1 MAIGTARTAEEF
13 GKAFPGVT
21 VLSSG
26 GSKVRATIPP
36 RPAVVVATP
45 GAEPVVTGGYGAALL
60 LDGSAMLARP
70 DLRAAEETLRRWM
83 AAAALVRP
91 GGDGGRVIIGADG
104 SLPTVQA
111 MVRWDPGGH
120 ATRELAARRELQFP
134 PSVAMAS
141 IEGDGAGVLAA
152 LDVLAVPPDGELL
165 GPVELE
171 ESGHQPDVREM
182 AEHAEHLTVTADREP
197 RLRALV
203 RAPLAQRK
211 ALCAALQ
218 ALAASRSAHKEPG
231 SVRIR
236 VDPSD
241 LF

>member
-1 MAIGTARTAEEF
+1 MAIGSARTAEEF
-13 GKAFPGVT
+13 GRAFPGVT

-26 GSKVRATIPP
+26 GPKVRATIPP
-36 RPAVVVATP
+36 KPAVVVATP
-45 GAEPVVTGGYGAALL
+45 GAEPVVAGGYGAALL

-91 GGDGGRVIIGADG
+91 AGDGGRVIIGADG

-120 ATRELAARRELQFP
+120 ATRELSARRELQFP
-134 PSVAMAS
+134 PWVAMAA
-141 IEGDGAGVLAA
+141 IEGDAAGVLAA

-171 ESGHQPDVREM
+171 ESGQPEYQEKFRQFEPST
-182 AEHAEHLTVTADREP
+182 ATADREP

-203 RAPLAQRK
+203 RTPLAHRK

-218 ALAASRSAHKEPG
+218 AVAASRSARKEPG
-231 SVRIR
+231 AVRIR

>member
-1 MAIGTARTAEEF
+1 MAVGSARTAEEF
-13 GKAFPGVT
+13 GRAFPGVS

-36 RPAVVVATP
+36 RPALVVATP
-45 GAEPVVTGGYGAALL
+45 GAEPVVAGGYGAALL

-91 GGDGGRVIIGADG
+91 AGDGGRVVIGADG

-120 ATRELAARRELQFP
+120 ATRELAARRELEFP

-141 IEGDGAGVLAA
+141 IEGDGPGVLAA
-152 LDVLAVPPDGELL
+152 LDILAVPPDGELL

-171 ESGHQPDVREM
+171 EPGQQPEQSV
-182 AEHAEHLTVTADREP
+182 ATADPEP
-197 RLRALV
+197 RLRALL

-211 ALCAALQ
+211 ALCGALQ
-218 ALAASRSAHKEPG
+218 AVAASRSARKEPG